1 MKAPVSM
8 LAMLLLLVVPAG
20 GAEREAEARAQAG
33 AAAQKYLELRFRAA
47 EWKAVADL
55 VLWDEKPSGECL
67 QAVTKYTLDRV
78 RIKDRSTA
86 LVTVIFHNLGRYCPA
101 PGVSLA
107 PTFESA
113 PHLEKAVVQ
122 LRKRG
127 ILWQVEKTNR
137 PEPHVNW
144 RVLHERLLERAR
156 DPQMPPDVA
165 AQLREVA
172 RALEKTA
179 AARGGANA
187 TRSAKP

>member
-1 MKAPVSM
+1 MKAPV
-8 LAMLLLLVVPAG
+8 AMLVILLLIAAPAG
-20 GAEREAEARAQAG
+20 AADREAEARAQAG
-33 AAAQKYLELRFRAA
+33 AATQKYLELRFRGA
-47 EWKAVADL
+47 EGKEVEGR
-55 VLWDEKPSGECL
+55 VVWDGEPSGECL

-101 PGVSLA
+101 PGVSLT
-107 PTFESA
+107 PTFEAA
-113 PHLEKAVVQ
+113 PHLDKAVVQ

-127 ILWQVEKTNR
+127 ILWRVEKTNR
-137 PEPHVNW
+137 PAPHVDW
-144 RVLHERLLERAR
+144 RVLRERLLERAR

-179 AARGGANA
+179 APRGGANA